1 MEAFQQYLTGHGKP
15 YCSTI
20 ELGMEAS
27 KQYSSKLGM
36 GSPLTVLINYWD
48 VLSGLSS
55 DRHVHHL
62 RHVRSACL
70 SAAAPSCALATS
82 SGYCSKHLAAACS
95 NVHFGGSIAGGNF
108 YRERALACFFRL
120 PARGHFVI
128 DLILL

>member
-1 MEAFQQYLTGHGKP
+1 MEALQQYLTGHGKP

-27 KQYSSKLGM
+27 KQYFSKLGM
-36 GSPLTVLINYWD
+36 GSPLTVLLNYWD

-70 SAAAPSCALATS
+70 SAVAPSCALAIS
-82 SGYCSKHLAAACS
+82 SGYCSTHLAAACS

-108 YRERALACFFRL
+108 YRERALACFSDCL
-120 PARGHFVI
+120 QG
-128 DLILL
+128 DIL

>member
-1 MEAFQQYLTGHGKP
+1 MEALQQYLTGHGKP

-27 KQYSSKLGM
+27 KQYFSKLGM

-70 SAAAPSCALATS
+70 SAVAPSCALATS
-82 SGYCSKHLAAACS
+82 SGYCSSTSLLLAVTFTS
-95 NVHFGGSIAGGNF
+95 GGLLLVAISTARG
-108 YRERALACFFRL
+108 LLLVFFRL

>member
-1 MEAFQQYLTGHGKP
+1 MEALQQYLTGNGKP

-27 KQYSSKLGM
+27 KQYSSTLGM

-70 SAAAPSCALATS
+70 SDAAPSARWPSPVVTAVSTSLLLAVTLTS
-82 SGYCSKHLAAACS
+82 
-95 NVHFGGSIAGGNF
+95 GGLLLEAIST
-108 YRERALACFFRL
+108 
-120 PARGHFVI
+120 ARGLLLVFS
-128 DLILL
+128 DCLQGDIL